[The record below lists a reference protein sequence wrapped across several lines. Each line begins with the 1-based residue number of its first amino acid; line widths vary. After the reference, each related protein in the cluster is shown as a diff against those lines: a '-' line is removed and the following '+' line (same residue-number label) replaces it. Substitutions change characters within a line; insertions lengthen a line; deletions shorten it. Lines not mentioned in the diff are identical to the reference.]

1 MPGASFLSI
10 LKRIC
15 KYQKKGF
22 NICKYKFHNICTL
35 EYKGNTNH
43 SYYHIFPLHSLV
55 HLCIPNTNNLLSSQ
69 FTHHFIFIVAIAQR
83 IEPFMYHAITR
94 SKFPKLLQFKHIAS
108 QVIHILAEE
117 HVLDQYLIANNTSTS
132 TLIMQAK
139 IASIKNYEII
149 YDANNY
155 ITPGFTYLDAKSIK
169 ESNKNV
175 IKRLAAK
182 KSHQQ

>member
-1 MPGASFLSI
+1 
-10 LKRIC
+10 
-15 KYQKKGF
+15 
-22 NICKYKFHNICTL
+22 
-35 EYKGNTNH
+35 
-43 SYYHIFPLHSLV
+43 
-55 HLCIPNTNNLLSSQ
+55 
-69 FTHHFIFIVAIAQR
+69 
-83 IEPFMYHAITR
+83 MYHAITR
-94 SKFPKLLQFKHIAS
+94 SKLSKLLQFKHIPS

-149 YDANNY
+149 YDANNN